1 MIERKAN
8 ELIHD
13 FFKNDKRALLVTGAR
28 QVGKTFAIRKI
39 GKECFDQVVEIN
51 FIEQPDAIA
60 LFSEPKDAADSWQD
74 TDFFRRGA
82 GVQGDCYRHQVLGG

>member
-13 FFKNDKRALLVTGAR
+13 FFKNDKRSLLVTGAR

-39 GKECFDQVVEIN
+39 GKECFDQVV
-51 FIEQPDAIA
+51 P
-60 LFSEPKDAADSWQD
+60 LPFSVNLRMPMACCCVCLPS
-74 TDFFRRGA
+74 R
-82 GVQGDCYRHQVLGG
+82 VSS

>member
-60 LFSEPKDAADSWQD
+60 LFSEPKDRLLPPSSFWWMKAVIA
-74 TDFFRRGA
+74 T
-82 GVQGDCYRHQVLGG
+82 